1 MNRFAR
7 IAIILLVAFSLA
19 FVVSC
24 KKKEEVRVVSPPSP
38 AKAEKA
44 EEVEAKPIVKHPTL
58 SEEELIEKMSLE
70 ELNKAGFLQRIYF
83 DFDRYYIREDM
94 KPILQKNAE
103 WLKKHPTVK
112 ILIEGH
118 CDERGTEEYNLALGE
133 KRAKAAA
140 NYLITLGISPDRIK
154 IVSYGKS
161 RPLDPRHNE
170 EAWAKNRRAEFV
182 IIAK

>member
-1 MNRFAR
+1 MKK
-7 IAIILLVAFSLA
+7 ITLVLVAGIFLITLGG
-19 FVVSC
+19 C
-24 KKKEEVRVVSPPSP
+24 KKKEKVKVIPPA
-38 AKAEKA
+38 AKQVAKTG
-44 EEVEAKPIVKHPTL
+44 EEVKEKPIPKPVVQ
-58 SEEELIEKMSLE
+58 EESIEDMSLE
-70 ELNKAGFLQRIYF
+70 EINRKGYLQRIYF
-83 DFDRYYIREDM
+83 DFDKYDIREDQ
-94 KPILQKNAE
+94 KPILIKNAE
-103 WLKKHPTVK
+103 WLKAHPTVK

-133 KRAKAAA
+133 KRAKAVRDF
-140 NYLITLGISPDRIK
+140 LISLGISPDRIK

>member
-1 MNRFAR
+1 MNRYLKVTLVCLACVS
-7 IAIILLVAFSLA
+7 LLVLA
-19 FVVSC
+19 SC
-24 KKKEEVRVVSPPSP
+24 KKKEGVEVVAPPSP

-44 EEVEAKPIVKHPTL
+44 EEVEEKPILKHPTL

-70 ELNKAGFLQRIYF
+70 ELNKAGFLQRIHF
-83 DFDRYYIREDM
+83 DFDRYYIRDDM
-94 KPILQKNAE
+94 KPILEKNAE

-118 CDERGTEEYNLALGE
+118 CDERGTEEYNLVLGE

-140 NYLITLGISPDRIK
+140 NYLISLGISPDRIK

-161 RPLDPRHNE
+161 RPLDPRHCE
-170 EAWAKNRRAEFV
+170 EAWYKNRRAEFV

>member
-1 MNRFAR
+1 MKKITVGFLA
-7 IAIILLVAFSLA
+7 LLFLMTLGG
-19 FVVSC
+19 C
-24 KKKEEVRVVSPPSP
+24 KKKEKVKVIPP
-38 AKAEKA
+38 AEKQVA
-44 EEVEAKPIVKHPTL
+44 KTGEEVKEKPIPKPVVQ
-58 SEEELIEKMSLE
+58 EESIEDMSLE
-70 ELNKAGFLQRIYF
+70 EINKKGYLQRIHF
-83 DFDRYYIREDM
+83 DFDKYNIREDQ
-94 KPILQKNAE
+94 KPILIKNAE
-103 WLKKHPTVK
+103 WLKAHPTVK

-133 KRAKAAA
+133 KRAKAVRDF
-140 NYLITLGISPDRIK
+140 LISLGISPDRIK

>member
-1 MNRFAR
+1 MKKLTL
-7 IAIILLVAFSLA
+7 ILVAGIFLLSLA
-19 FVVSC
+19 GC
-24 KKKEEVRVVSPPSP
+24 KKKEKVKVIPPT
-38 AKAEKA
+38 EKKVA
-44 EEVEAKPIVKHPTL
+44 RTGEEVKEKPIPKPVVQ
-58 SEEELIEKMSLE
+58 EESIEDMSLE
-70 ELNKAGFLQRIYF
+70 EINRKGYLQRIHF
-83 DFDRYYIREDM
+83 DFDKYNIREDQ
-94 KPILQKNAE
+94 KPILIKNAQ
-103 WLKKHPTVK
+103 WLKAHPTVK

-133 KRAKAAA
+133 KRAKAVRDF
-140 NYLITLGISPDRIK
+140 LISLGISPDRIK